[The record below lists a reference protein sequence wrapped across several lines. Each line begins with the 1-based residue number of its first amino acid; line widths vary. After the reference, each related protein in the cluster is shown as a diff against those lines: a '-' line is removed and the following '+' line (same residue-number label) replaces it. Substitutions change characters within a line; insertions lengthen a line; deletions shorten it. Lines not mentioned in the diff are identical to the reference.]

1 MSVHQYG
8 EFKIEKKLLGGAM
21 GKTFL
26 VQLLATGVFYVMK
39 CLDYFVDEDKAIAD
53 SEISQMLKLASKFT
67 VVLVET
73 IIYGAQIC
81 LIMEYYKGGDLKNT
95 ITELQKIPEKDR
107 SIRVWEIF
115 GQMAR
120 ALHHLH
126 SNGIMHR
133 DLKPANIFMNEDGSV
148 RLGDFGL
155 VKDITDKEYATKAGT
170 NAYMA
175 PEGHLTK
182 KLDFKSDIFSLG
194 IIIFQLLTN
203 QHPFDAPSEAEM
215 IEKIKKGK
223 ASKLPGWVSA
233 EMKKIVEAMLSADAS
248 KRPTTEQIME
258 QETIRLY
265 LKMQEDKERMNE
277 EKDKMKLEFDR
288 MKSEMAKMQQAATEP
303 KDQIKSKSTEQ
314 IKPISKVQ
322 IEPSPKAKVISIPKP
337 KQILQSDVVVKPQ
350 LVSINPQPIIV
361 SEKRCRSEGMKIIH
375 SEEDFSG
382 CVTSYNPIITK
393 GIVRFEGFFEKGR
406 QWKYIGITDSS
417 VVFTHGD
424 SPYQPKFCGQLI
436 TYACCGELRDFI
448 QNSEIKGNSRF
459 EDNQKVALEVN
470 MDSTPRTLHF
480 FVEGIEQ
487 PLSVIN
493 IPASIRFWFY
503 VMSSNSSFTLTQ
515 FQNLSSSSAKGV
527 EGSKKLDWGK

>member
-1 MSVHQYG
+1 MMSAHQYG

-53 SEISQMLKLASKFT
+53 SEISQMLKLTSKFT

-115 GQMAR
+115 GQITR

-126 SNGIMHR
+126 SNSIIHR

-194 IIIFQLLTN
+194 IIVFQLLTN

-223 ASKLPGWVSA
+223 SSKLPGWDS
-233 EMKKIVEAMLSADAS
+233 S

-277 EKDKMKLEFDR
+277 EKDKMKLEFEK
-288 MKSEMAKMQQAATEP
+288 MKSEVAKMQQSTSEP
-303 KDQIKSKSTEQ
+303 K
-314 IKPISKVQ
+314 VQ
-322 IEPSPKAKVISIPKP
+322 AKPSPKAEVISTPKP
-337 KQILQSDVVVKPQ
+337 KQAQQTNVVVPPQ
-350 LVSINPQPIIV
+350 LISINPQPIIPDQ
-361 SEKRCRSEGMKIIH
+361 EHCRSEGMKIINTKGWVYC
-375 SEEDFSG
+375 S
-382 CVTSYNPIITK
+382 VAYNPIITR
-393 GIVRFEGFFEKGR
+393 GIVRFEGIFENKDINI
-406 QWKYIGITDSS
+406 YVGIADSS
-417 VVFTHGD
+417 IVFEADKAPFNVKYKDKSVSYEGASGSLYHFNQD
-424 SPYQPKFCGQLI
+424 K
-436 TYACCGELRDFI
+436 
-448 QNSEIKGNSRF
+448 IKGNYKF

-470 MDSTPRTLHF
+470 MDSSPRTLHF
-480 FVEGIEQ
+480 FVEGNEQ
-487 PLSVIN
+487 PLSIIN
-493 IPASIRFWFY
+493 IPASIRFWICTLLA
-503 VMSSNSSFTLTQ
+503 NTTFTLTQ

-527 EGSKKLDWGK
+527 EGSKKLDWGKESDWKKK